1 MKKSIIYFLFLFISF
16 SSCTQNIEKN
26 EKQLNLN
33 PISINKKNV
42 HKAYF
47 ASGCFWCVE
56 AIYESLVGVKTVTSG
71 YSGGSTKNPTYELV
85 NTKLTGHAETIEV
98 VYNPKKITFSNLLDV
113 YFGSQNIS
121 QLNGQGPDNGP
132 QYRSIIFYQN
142 QQQKEL
148 IYNKIKEI
156 KKNTGLEVAAE
167 VYPFRKFWIAENYHQ
182 DFKKNNPNHPYIKN
196 VSNPRFDNFKFK
208 FDDLIKN

>member
-26 EKQLNLN
+26 NKQLNLN
-33 PISINKKNV
+33 PISVNEKNV

-71 YSGGSTKNPTYELV
+71 YSGGITKNPTYELV

-98 VYNPKKITFSNLLDV
+98 VYNPKKITFSNLIDV

-156 KKNTGLEVAAE
+156 KKNTGLEAAAE

>member
-26 EKQLNLN
+26 EEQLNLN
-33 PISINKKNV
+33 PIYINEKTV

-156 KKNTGLEVAAE
+156 KKNTGLEAAAE